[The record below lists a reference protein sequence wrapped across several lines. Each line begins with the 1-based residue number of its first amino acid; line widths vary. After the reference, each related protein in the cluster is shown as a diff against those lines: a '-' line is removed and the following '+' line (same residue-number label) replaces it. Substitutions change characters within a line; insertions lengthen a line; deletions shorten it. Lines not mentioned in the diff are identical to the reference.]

1 MHARWQ
7 VLDKNGDE
15 GHRKNNKRINQGRWK
30 GSVPKAQRAG
40 RGMRRVALQQGA
52 PSALRLG
59 QQTPWRQSAAA
70 QGNETHSH
78 GLYTMRCTA

>member
-1 MHARWQ
+1 MGRACSTAACMHARWQ

-40 RGMRRVALQQGA
+40 RGICA
-52 PSALRLG
+52 
-59 QQTPWRQSAAA
+59 
-70 QGNETHSH
+70 E
-78 GLYTMRCTA
+78 